1 MKSTQSDKGLGF
13 DGAGVVAR
21 RDSSKKFSGNQSGLT
36 GTVNAGRGPTKGN
49 DGTCHDP
56 ISGSKSAK
64 GAPTAALKG
73 KPSNPDSFNAG
84 PQVRNPGGTR
94 SFDPKAGQ
102 NYSGNPDRQNVGRG
116 PTKGNQQ

>member
-13 DGAGVVAR
+13 DGAAEVAR
-21 RDSSKKFSGNQSGLT
+21 RDSSKKFAGNQSGLT

-64 GAPTAALKG
+64 GAPVAALKG

-94 SFDPKAGQ
+94 AFDPQCCG
-102 NYSGNPDRQNVGRG
+102 NYKGNPDRQNVGRG
-116 PTKGNQQ
+116 PTKGNE

>member
-13 DGAGVVAR
+13 DGAEVVAR
-21 RDSSKKFSGNQSGLT
+21 RDSSKKFAGNQSGLT

-49 DGTCHDP
+49 DGKCHDP
-56 ISGSKSAK
+56 ISGAGSAK
-64 GAPTAALKG
+64 GAPVSASGREQK
-73 KPSNPDSFNAG
+73 
-84 PQVRNPGGTR
+84 RNPGGTR

-102 NYSGNPDRQNVGRG
+102 NYSGNADRINVGRG